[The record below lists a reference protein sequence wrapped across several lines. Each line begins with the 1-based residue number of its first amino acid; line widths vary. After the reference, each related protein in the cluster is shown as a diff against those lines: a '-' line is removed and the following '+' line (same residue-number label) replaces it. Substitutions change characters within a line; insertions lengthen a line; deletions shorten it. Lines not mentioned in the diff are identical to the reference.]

1 MENLL
6 YFIYGD
12 LNFRIDLSKEKL
24 NEILKEKNNII
35 NDNKKKDKNNK
46 EKGISETQVK
56 NNLDILRKYDE
67 MNIIKEKFK
76 KYKLNEG
83 EINFPPTYKYI
94 KESQIYDGKRTPSW
108 TDRILYKE
116 DKDIKCMLYD
126 TVDLY
131 ISDHKPL
138 IGLFEI
144 NVN

>member
-1 MENLL
+1 
-6 YFIYGD
+6 
-12 LNFRIDLSKEKL
+12 
-24 NEILKEKNNII
+24 
-35 NDNKKKDKNNK
+35 
-46 EKGISETQVK
+46 
-56 NNLDILRKYDE
+56 